1 MAITI
6 SGENNNDKILATDGV
21 IDQISGIN
29 IVGLLTA
36 GHLNVGSNIQL
47 GNAGIVTATTFVGNL
62 TGNVN
67 STSPLLL
74 QTGGSERFRITGNNE
89 LGIAGANYGTS
100 GQVLTSGGSGS
111 AVSWSTIPTQVTIS
125 SNADNRIITGGSG
138 TNLVGEA
145 NLTFNGSTVEIGNSG
160 SSYTLTGAGVVKHEI
175 GASSS
180 DNDLV
185 IQNNKTALNV
195 TSNIIFK
202 GSGASGGTVSEKMR
216 INSSGNIQIGSAAD
230 PGNALRYF
238 DINNLNT
245 GASAGSIVRL
255 ITRKSDGSSTT
266 SADIVKYKT
275 GGLVINNNE
284 VLGTTGFISFGTG
297 TAGGSVTE
305 RLRIDSSGNLWL
317 KSSSNNQQPKLRIES
332 YGEYG
337 EIKADG
343 NGSIVIDA
351 DPDFNA
357 NDSYIGFKVDGGE
370 KVSIASNGD
379 VVIGSFTPVDTRNSG
394 GIHIQP
400 NKGISF
406 RAFSSASD
414 SRNWRIRNDDAGW
427 GNLDFS
433 VGDNNSTDIGS
444 GAADTVLSLAKN
456 HCVGINNPSPDQRL
470 KISGNAE
477 FNAYD
482 SSSGS
487 GGYYTSKGLI
497 IGNAYDAGKTS
508 SDDRNAIIW
517 NERGLDLDFATNDT
531 LAIKIKYSGNVGI
544 GEDAPNRAK
553 LHVRGADSTTSIV
566 SKFRN
571 PSSNAS
577 SITKVALVTGYG
589 DHNQDTEGHAYI
601 CAQRGSTG
609 NTTSLYFETSTGT
622 TVHERM
628 RISKDGYVT
637 KPQTPAFFA
646 THTGAS
652 NSQTGTLVYNTSGN
666 GYYNNGGHLNVSTG
680 KFTAPVSGIYTFHFH
695 GFFQVNQSNSAFE
708 VTMRRINSNGSGV
721 ISVTRQYGYRNQ
733 PTNQYGPSIS
743 MHYTG
748 PMTAGQTM
756 EIHTGF
762 AFHGSNGYFFG
773 GHLVG

>member
-1 MAITI
+1 
-6 SGENNNDKILATDGV
+6 
-21 IDQISGIN
+21 
-29 IVGLLTA
+29 
-36 GHLNVGSNIQL
+36 
-47 GNAGIVTATTFVGNL
+47 
-62 TGNVN
+62 
-67 STSPLLL
+67 
-74 QTGGSERFRITGNNE
+74 
-89 LGIAGANYGTS
+89 
-100 GQVLTSGGSGS
+100 
-111 AVSWSTIPTQVTIS
+111 
-125 SNADNRIITGGSG
+125 
-138 TNLVGEA
+138 
-145 NLTFNGSTVEIGNSG
+145 
-160 SSYTLTGAGVVKHEI
+160 
-175 GASSS
+175 
-180 DNDLV
+180 
-185 IQNNKTALNV
+185 
-195 TSNIIFK
+195 
-202 GSGASGGTVSEKMR
+202 
-216 INSSGNIQIGSAAD
+216 
-230 PGNALRYF
+230 
-238 DINNLNT
+238 
-245 GASAGSIVRL
+245 
-255 ITRKSDGSSTT
+255 
-266 SADIVKYKT
+266 
-275 GGLVINNNE
+275 
-284 VLGTTGFISFGTG
+284 
-297 TAGGSVTE
+297 
-305 RLRIDSSGNLWL
+305 
-317 KSSSNNQQPKLRIES
+317 
-332 YGEYG
+332 
-337 EIKADG
+337 
-343 NGSIVIDA
+343 
-351 DPDFNA
+351 
-357 NDSYIGFKVDGGE
+357 
-370 KVSIASNGD
+370 
-379 VVIGSFTPVDTRNSG
+379 
-394 GIHIQP
+394 
-400 NKGISF
+400 
-406 RAFSSASD
+406 
-414 SRNWRIRNDDAGW
+414 
-427 GNLDFS
+427 FS

-708 VTMRRINSNGSGV
+708 VTMRRIN
-721 ISVTRQYGYRNQ
+721 
-733 PTNQYGPSIS
+733 
-743 MHYTG
+743 
-748 PMTAGQTM
+748 
-756 EIHTGF
+756 
-762 AFHGSNGYFFG
+762 
-773 GHLVG
+773 